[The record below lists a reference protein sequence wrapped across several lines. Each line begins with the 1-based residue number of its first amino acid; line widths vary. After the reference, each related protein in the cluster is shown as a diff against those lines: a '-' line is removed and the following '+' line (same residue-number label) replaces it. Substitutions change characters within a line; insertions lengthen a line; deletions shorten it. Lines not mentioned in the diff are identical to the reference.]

1 MKNCGDYLHHQVAEK
16 NILGEMVKIVKKK
29 VGLVLGFYV
38 HVSVVVSL
46 LMILWIFFTGGYASE
61 G

>member
-29 VGLVLGFYV
+29 VVFFFVLGLYV
-38 HVSVVVSL
+38 YVFHSGES
-46 LMILWIFFTGGYASE
+46 SRC
-61 G
+61 